1 MPTHSPLLRRL
12 MAREDLTR
20 REAALLVEEIL
31 RDDADGWRILAF
43 SVAAETKG
51 ETLDEMMGIL
61 DGMGALTGRYPIGFP
76 DELMDISSSGG
87 SGVRKINVSTL
98 ATLVVGEPGL
108 AIAKQSFW
116 GITSVTGSAD
126 VLRAVGIEVPALT
139 LGQLETV
146 LRGIGIAFLSPVFLS
161 PELANLSHFG
171 QELGRQAV
179 GVSTPFHLA
188 VPIFTP
194 FRLKYRMFGLP
205 KPHQLEMLRDIFH
218 ALGYQ
223 SALAVC
229 GLDGLDEVSLSA
241 PSRLRGFKDG
251 EELDWTLT
259 PEQAGLRTVPAAAVA
274 PVDARSNVR
283 DFLRIAHGVE
293 TGPKRDLVA
302 LNAGV
307 ALFLTGRARSIP
319 EGVEMAVSRLAS
331 GDVARKLAA
340 LVAAVGSPAILEAAR
355 QEALG
360 AGQEAPG
367 TEAGRSI

>member
-1 MPTHSPLLRRL
+1 MPNHAPLIRLL
-12 MAREDLTR
+12 MARQDLTR
-20 REAALLVEEIL
+20 RQAAQLVEEIL
-31 RDDADGWRILAF
+31 RDDDAGWRILAF
-43 SVAAETKG
+43 SVAAQTKG

-61 DGMGALTGRYPIGFP
+61 DAMGALTGSYPISFP
-76 DELMDISSSGG
+76 AELMDISSSGG

-98 ATLVVGEPGL
+98 ATLVVGGPEL
-108 AIAKQSFW
+108 SIAKQSFW

-139 LGQLETV
+139 LLQLETV
-146 LRGIGIAFLSPVFLS
+146 LREIGIAFLSPVFLS

-171 QELGRQAV
+171 QELGKNQV

-218 ALGYQ
+218 ALGYE

-241 PSRLRGFKDG
+241 PSRLRGFKQG
-251 EELDWTLT
+251 EELDLTLE
-259 PEQAGLRTVPAAAVA
+259 PEQAGLKTVSPAAVA
-274 PVDARSNVR
+274 PEDARSNVR

-307 ALFLTGRARSIP
+307 ALFLTARARSIR
-319 EGVEMAVSRLAS
+319 EGVEMAIARLA
-331 GDVARKLAA
+331 GGQVGAKLEA
-340 LVAAVGSPAILEAAR
+340 LVAAVGAPPIFAR
-355 QEALG
+355 ARRDALG
-360 AGQEAPG
+360 
-367 TEAGRSI
+367 S